1 MTEYSLFVKFTS
13 ELIADGA
20 VSLPN
25 LLLSSYKKMGLNET
39 ELLLLIHLWRF
50 EQEEGKSYP
59 TPSELADYMTIN
71 NDEIQDLLAGMI
83 EKKILS
89 VEHIYD
95 PNNKRWTDRFSFAG
109 LFDKLMEHWAL
120 LKAQQLEGEKSFG
133 YQLSAEVAQNLFQ
146 AFEEEFGRL
155 LSPFESNQILEWCYK
170 DKYSPDLVLEALRK
184 ASLRG
189 IKNLKYIDSIL
200 LDWSKHNIST
210 LAEVEQYEL
219 QFQARQQAKR
229 ELSKCKRQERKEE
242 EIQKKIDK
250 YKDVYM

>member
-1 MTEYSLFVKFTS
+1 MAEYSLFVKFTS
-13 ELIADGA
+13 ELFVNGA
-20 VSLPN
+20 VTLPN

-39 ELLLLIHLWRF
+39 EVLLLIHLWRF
-50 EQEEGKSYP
+50 EQEEKQSYP
-59 TPSELADYMTIN
+59 TPKELSNYMTVDC
-71 NDEIQDLLAGMI
+71 DEIQDLLAGMI

-95 PNNKRWTDRFSFAG
+95 TNNQRWTDRFSFAG
-109 LFDKLMEHWAL
+109 LFDQLMEHWAL
-120 LKAQQLEGEKSFG
+120 QKAQEMEQEKDSG
-133 YQLSAEVAQNLFQ
+133 LQLSAETAQNLFQ
-146 AFEEEFGRL
+146 AFEDEFGRL
-155 LSPFESNQILEWCYK
+155 LTPFESNQILEWCYQ
-170 DKYSPDLVLEALRK
+170 DKYSPELVLEALRK
-184 ASLRG
+184 ASIRG

-229 ELSKCKRQERKEE
+229 RLSREQERKEE
-242 EIQKKIDK
+242 EIKKKMDK